1 MPVLL
6 AIIGLLAAA
15 GVWAWR
21 ICAAGSAARDLADM
35 ASDVMGAARALG
47 FRRRANVHP
56 VESVDDPN
64 LAITAIAMAF
74 LDLDGLPAR
83 EDQQAL
89 AGSIVRHT
97 GIEWGQT
104 EEMMIVGRWLINEC
118 NGPAPAI
125 TRLSKRLNKLDNT
138 AFQTLLPILNDI
150 GKRAGNLS
158 EQQRDALAE
167 LSRRMKLG

>member
-1 MPVLL
+1 
-6 AIIGLLAAA
+6 
-15 GVWAWR
+15 
-21 ICAAGSAARDLADM
+21 
-35 ASDVMGAARALG
+35 
-47 FRRRANVHP
+47 
-56 VESVDDPN
+56 
-64 LAITAIAMAF
+64 
-74 LDLDGLPAR
+74 
-83 EDQQAL
+83 
-89 AGSIVRHT
+89 
-97 GIEWGQT
+97 
-104 EEMMIVGRWLINEC
+104 MIVGRWLINEC